1 MQIQVF
7 WHVTL
12 CWLNSSDVQIDRSAL
27 VSGLF
32 DHEDYSTAVL

>member
-1 MQIQVF
+1 MKIQVF

-12 CWLNSSDVQIDRSAL
+12 CWVNSSDVQMDHSVL
-27 VSGLF
+27 VSGLL